1 MAKVSHST
9 SVPLHVIYTT
19 SPHQMNQQPAPA
31 HDAHWVTATIRQPVN
46 RRSILFY
53 KVNLS
58 NAVYLLGSE
67 YLPADT
73 FCDLQSLLFSRIAM
87 QNIRPDRQE
96 AATKLCLYW
105 QQMKEK
111 VQLRQYRWPMTFA
124 GIQRLSG
131 FIATHFPFPAFF
143 RVACG
148 QLRHEEQGLYFGP
161 NGRRILH
168 FVNMDRD
175 VGIDPAG
182 MAQHTASDGQVYTI
196 VPRDITS
203 IRPLTVNGIKQEQ
216 AENNPGHQVPYH
228 VQNKETFFIMT
239 FEPMEGE
246 PYYMMALV
254 WGDQSVEI
262 KEALLSLYF

>member
-1 MAKVSHST
+1 MN
-9 SVPLHVIYTT
+9 
-19 SPHQMNQQPAPA
+19 HQQAPA
-31 HDAHWVTATIRQPVN
+31 HDAKWVAATIRQPVT

-87 QNIRPDRQE
+87 QNVSPEKQK
-96 AATKLCLYW
+96 AAAQLCLYW

-111 VQLRQYRWPMTFA
+111 VTAKEYRWPMTWA
-124 GIQRLSG
+124 GLQRMSS
-131 FIATHFPFPAFF
+131 FIANHFPFPAFF

-148 QLRHEEQGLYFGP
+148 QLKQEEQGLYFGP

-182 MAQHTASDGQVYTI
+182 MAQHTASNGSAYTI
-196 VPRDITS
+196 VPREAED
-203 IRPLTVNGIKQEQ
+203 IRPKQ
-216 AENNPGHQVPYH
+216 AESNPGRQVPYQ
-228 VQNKETFFIMT
+228 VQNKEAFFIIT

-246 PYYMMALV
+246 PYYLMALV
-254 WGDQSVEI
+254 WGDQPDEI
-262 KEALLSLYF
+262 KEALLRLYF